1 MQEELMLIVG
11 LLTKRNKDK
20 QLFSNMIT
28 SILKFSS
35 QPKVLR
41 ENIIVCVYTRKEC
54 KVRCLLLYTLMKWLS
69 LCKCYHI
76 CQETKTG
83 NNN

>member
-11 LLTKRNKDK
+11 MLTKRNKDK
-20 QLFSNMIT
+20 QLFSNMII

-35 QPKVLR
+35 QPKVLQ

-54 KVRCLLLYTLMKWLS
+54 KVRCLL
-69 LCKCYHI
+69 
-76 CQETKTG
+76 
-83 NNN
+83 

>member
-11 LLTKRNKDK
+11 LLTKRNKEK

-35 QPKVLR
+35 QPNVLQ
-41 ENIIVCVYTRKEC
+41 ENIIVCVYTCKAC
-54 KVRCLLLYTLMKWLS
+54 KVRCLL
-69 LCKCYHI
+69 
-76 CQETKTG
+76 
-83 NNN
+83 

>member
-35 QPKVLR
+35 QPKVLQ

-54 KVRCLLLYTLMKWLS
+54 KVRCLL
-69 LCKCYHI
+69 
-76 CQETKTG
+76 
-83 NNN
+83 

>member
-35 QPKVLR
+35 QPKVLQ
-41 ENIIVCVYTRKEC
+41 ENIIVRVYTRKEC
-54 KVRCLLLYTLMKWLS
+54 KVRCLL
-69 LCKCYHI
+69 
-76 CQETKTG
+76 
-83 NNN
+83 